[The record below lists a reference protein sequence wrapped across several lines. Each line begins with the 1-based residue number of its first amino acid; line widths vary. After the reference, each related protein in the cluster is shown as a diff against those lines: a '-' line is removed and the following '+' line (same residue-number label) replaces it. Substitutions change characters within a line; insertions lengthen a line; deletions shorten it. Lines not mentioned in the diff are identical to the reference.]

1 MVNKALHDAHEFVL
15 WIHHNPDADSETVAK
30 KFGELTTDAM
40 EEVLAVYARVEMEK
54 NWWRK
59 EVV

>member
-30 KFGELTTDAM
+30 KFGELTADAM
-40 EEVLAVYARVEMEK
+40 EEVLAVYSHVAKEK
-54 NWWRK
+54 EK